1 MLEGSF
7 RGEWVEKVTVN
18 TNQGPPLKP
27 ESSGPCHMKTHH
39 CIETSHPV
47 RDDVVGG
54 NDIYIYLMISSDM

>member
-7 RGEWVEKVTVN
+7 RGEGVEKVTVN

-39 CIETSHPV
+39 CIETSHP
-47 RDDVVGG
+47 GKG
-54 NDIYIYLMISSDM
+54 